1 MPTPPTRLLRNFQ
14 SKDYDKLTGGKS
26 GAQVFKGTYK
36 GKSAVLKKYKT
47 RDHEDL
53 FQSSDSAVK
62 KADAYRTRVHGKK
75 KGDGDLAY
83 IRSIRDIY
91 LSIYLQDRELIPTLY
106 EKGFLRIRTEGK
118 PDQYQPYMIVENLGA
133 SGFKEL
139 LKFKPED
146 KKNRNEMKFAIL
158 QALARAL
165 RKKHTAVVGDDGV
178 AVGCHRD
185 MHPGNIFYKFPEK
198 GQGDKAVVKF
208 IDFDLSIT
216 DTETLTEDNSCDRK
230 TLSGSTI
237 KQSFG
242 QWNATLAKYLS
253 HFGLVVERI
262 RFLKPFKTRPIFKND
277 ADLYMYAAYFSS
289 YLLNVGGK
297 EKGEVLKD
305 LQGVVQ
311 GMKGKKDFLEKID
324 RILERR
330 LRPFGK
336 LRGPAQPVAGLLARQ
351 LKF

>member
-1 MPTPPTRLLRNFQ
+1 MQELSPKEKAKIFLEEAFLPTPPTRLLRNFQ

-91 LSIYLQDRELIPTLY
+91 LSIYLQDKGLIPTLY
-106 EKGFLRIRTEGK
+106 ERGFLRVKKEGK

-178 AVGCHRD
+178 AVGCH
-185 MHPGNIFYKFPEK
+185 
-198 GQGDKAVVKF
+198 
-208 IDFDLSIT
+208 
-216 DTETLTEDNSCDRK
+216 
-230 TLSGSTI
+230 
-237 KQSFG
+237 
-242 QWNATLAKYLS
+242 
-253 HFGLVVERI
+253 
-262 RFLKPFKTRPIFKND
+262 
-277 ADLYMYAAYFSS
+277 
-289 YLLNVGGK
+289 
-297 EKGEVLKD
+297 
-305 LQGVVQ
+305 
-311 GMKGKKDFLEKID
+311 
-324 RILERR
+324 
-330 LRPFGK
+330 
-336 LRGPAQPVAGLLARQ
+336 
-351 LKF
+351 